1 MGDVFKVLK
10 GKALSENRRH
20 FPTHFM
26 KLGAKSVIYYKGKK
40 KKTQTNISQE
50 NMCNKILSK
59 MVAIE
64 SSNI

>member
-1 MGDVFKVLK
+1 MGDVFKALK

-40 KKTQTNISQE
+40 KKHRPISLK
-50 NMCNKILSK
+50 KICVTKSLAK
-59 MVAIE
+59 W
-64 SSNI
+64 

>member
-1 MGDVFKVLK
+1 MDDVFKVLK
-10 GKALSENRRH
+10 EKALSENRRH

-26 KLGAKSVIYYKGKK
+26 KLGAKSVRCYKEKK
-40 KKTQTNISQE
+40 KNTDQYPQE
-50 NMCNKILSK
+50 NMYNKILNK

>member
-1 MGDVFKVLK
+1 MDDVFKVLK

-20 FPTHFM
+20 FPIHFM
-26 KLGAKSVIYYKGKK
+26 KLGAKSVRCYKEE

-50 NMCNKILSK
+50 NMCNKILNK